1 MITLRWTF
9 CLILL
14 GGACAFGGTDEKPA
28 PLWILTP
35 MSKPQPPAG
44 VTASTNPIDAFVADA
59 YREKGLKPVPFAD
72 KATLLRRV
80 YMDLI
85 GIPPTVAEQDAF
97 ANDASPDAYEK
108 VVDKLL
114 ASEQHG
120 VRYGRH
126 WLDVLRYADADER
139 MIAAPGIY
147 LWRDWVIRSLNDDVP
162 YDQFVRAQLTGY
174 RTTDRTQISATGY
187 RSPVDPRPDDL
198 FALGFLARGQVI
210 RDAKDGQELAL
221 SAVETVSTAF
231 MGMTVG
237 CAKCHNHKFDPISE
251 RDFYAMK
258 ALFDPLVVRKIWLG
272 TPAEILANAKT
283 ANDADRRRAAV
294 EKPMEELAEPYRKK
308 LYAEHVAMLP
318 PEVQPIMLK
327 PEKQRTVEE
336 QKIADDYYPI
346 IKVTPDRIVAIM
358 PPDVRKKYQALQQQ
372 AGGGALGGGGRRGGG
387 AAIPVFYTVETDPKR
402 ELEKSYVLTSG
413 DAFRPEMDHPVE
425 PGWPFAPKNIDF
437 REGRVAAFSDWL
449 TAPENPMFAR
459 VAVNRLWQWHFGE
472 GLQKNSSDFGK
483 LSGPPSNPN
492 LLNWLASEFVDRG
505 FSMKQMNRLIVTSD
519 VYKLASKADSALVA
533 ANSADPAN
541 ANLWHYRLE
550 RLEAEPIWD
559 SIMAAAG
566 TLDTAVGGPSF
577 DVGGGGGRRG
587 GGGGRG
593 MATAIAGMNR
603 RAAYMIRGF
612 STSQDIVPVFLQ
624 AFDVDDGRVPCPL
637 RTQTVTA
644 PQGLFMMNSTDID
657 KASTTFAER
666 IKKESAGDIT
676 KAVDLAYRLTL
687 SRQPT
692 APEAER
698 SLAYIGNDPARL
710 KNFAWVMFNLDEFI
724 YVR

>member
-1 MITLRWTF
+1 VIAALRWT
-9 CLILL
+9 CCAIVLC
-14 GGACAFGGTDEKPA
+14 GGVAFGATGEKA
-28 PLWILTP
+28 PPWILTP
-35 MSKPQPPAG
+35 LTRPQVPAG
-44 VTASTNPIDAFVADA
+44 FTHSANPIDAFVAEQ
-59 YREKGLKPVPFAD
+59 YRDKGLTPVGPAD

-97 ANDASPDAYEK
+97 LNDVSPDAYEK

-114 ASEQHG
+114 ASPQHG

-139 MIAAPGIY
+139 MIAAPGIF

-174 RTTDRTQISATGY
+174 RTTERTQISATGY
-187 RSPVDPRPDDL
+187 RSPLDPRPDDL

-221 SAVETVSTAF
+221 SAVETVSSAF
-231 MGMTVG
+231 MGMTVA
-237 CAKCHNHKFDPISE
+237 CAKCHNHKFDPISQ

-272 TPAEILANAKT
+272 RPADIFASGET
-283 ANDADRRRAAV
+283 ANEAARRRAAV
-294 EKPMEELAEPYRKK
+294 RKPLEELAEPYRKK
-308 LYAEHVAMLP
+308 LYAEHIAQLP
-318 PEVQPIMLK
+318 PEARAIVLK
-327 PEKQRTVEE
+327 PEKQRTVAE

-346 IKVTPDRIVAIM
+346 IKVTPDRLVAVM
-358 PPDVRKKYQALQQQ
+358 PPDVRKKYEALQRQ
-372 AGGGALGGGGRRGGG
+372 AAGGGGGRRAGG
-387 AAIPVFYTVETDPKR
+387 AAVQVFYTVESDPKR
-402 ELEKSYVLTSG
+402 EMEKSYILTSG
-413 DAFRPEMDHPVE
+413 DALRPEMDHPVE
-425 PGWPFAPKNIDF
+425 PGWPFAPQQIDF

-472 GLQKNSSDFGK
+472 GLQKNSSDFGN
-483 LSGPPSNPN
+483 LSGPPSNPK

-519 VYKLASKADSALVA
+519 VYKLASKADAAAVA

-541 ANLWHYRLE
+541 VSLWHFRLE

-566 TLDTAVGGPSF
+566 TLDTSVGGPSF
-577 DVGGGGGRRG
+577 DVGGGGRRG
-587 GGGGRG
+587 GGGGAVGRG
-593 MATAIAGMNR
+593 MTAATPAGANR

-612 STSQDIVPVFLQ
+612 STSRDVVPVFLQ

-644 PQGLFMMNSTDID
+644 PQGLFMMNSPDIE
-657 KASTTFAER
+657 KASAALAER
-666 IKKESAGDIT
+666 MKNESGGDMA
-676 KAVDLAYRLTL
+676 KAVVLAYRLTL
-687 SRQPT
+687 SREPT
-692 APEAER
+692 ADESHR
-698 SLAYIGNDPARL
+698 SLAYIRNDPARL
-710 KNFAWVMFNLDEFI
+710 KDFAWVMLNLDEFI

>member
-1 MITLRWTF
+1 VL
-9 CLILL
+9 C
-14 GGACAFGGTDEKPA
+14 GACAFGGTIDKSA
-28 PLWILTP
+28 PPWILTP
-35 MSKPQPPAG
+35 LSRPEPPAG
-44 VTASTNPIDAFVADA
+44 IASSVNPIDAFVTEQ
-59 YREKGLKPVPFAD
+59 YGERGLKPSPPAD

-80 YMDLI
+80 YLDLV
-85 GIPPTVAEQDAF
+85 GIPPALAEQDAF
-97 ANDASPDAYEK
+97 QQDTSPDAYEK
-108 VVDKLL
+108 VVDQLL
-114 ASEQHG
+114 ASEQYG

-126 WLDVLRYADADER
+126 WLDVLRYTDADER

-174 RTTDRTQISATGY
+174 RTTERTQISATGY
-187 RSPVDPRPDDL
+187 RSPIDPRPDDL

-221 SAVETVSTAF
+221 TAVETVSTAF
-231 MGMTVG
+231 MGLTVG
-237 CAKCHNHKFDPISE
+237 CAKCHNHKFDPISQH
-251 RDFYAMK
+251 DFYAMK

-272 TPAEILANAKT
+272 TPAEILAAAKA
-283 ANDADRRRAAV
+283 ANDADRRRAALQ
-294 EKPMEELAEPYRKK
+294 KPLEELEEPYRTK

-318 PEVQPIMLK
+318 PEVQPIVLK
-327 PEKQRTVEE
+327 PAKQRTVEE

-346 IKVTPDRIVAIM
+346 IKVTPDRIAAIM
-358 PPDVRKKYQALQQQ
+358 PPDVRKKYQALRQQSGD
-372 AGGGALGGGGRRGGG
+372 GGGGG
-387 AAIPVFYTVETDPKR
+387 AAIPGFYTVETDPKR
-402 ELEKSYVLTSG
+402 EMEKSYVLTSG

-425 PGWPFAPKNIDF
+425 PGWPFAPKDVDF
-437 REGRVAAFSDWL
+437 RDGRVAAFSDWL

-472 GLQKNSSDFGK
+472 GLQKNSSDFGR
-483 LSGPPSNPN
+483 LSGLPANPN
-492 LLNWLASEFVDRG
+492 LLNWLASEFVSRG
-505 FSMKQMNRLIVTSD
+505 FSMKQMNRLIVTSN
-519 VYKLASKADSALVA
+519 VYKLASKVDAPLAA
-533 ANSADPAN
+533 ANSADPSN
-541 ANLWHYRLE
+541 AYLWHFRLE

-566 TLDTAVGGPSF
+566 TLNTAVGGPSF
-577 DVGGGGGRRG
+577 DAGGAGGGRRRG
-587 GGGGRG
+587 GGGGPREG
-593 MATAIAGMNR
+593 VIVATAGMTR

-612 STSQDIVPVFLQ
+612 STSRDVMPVFLQ

-657 KASTTFAER
+657 DASTAFAKR
-666 IKKESAGDIT
+666 IEEESAGNMA

-687 SRQPT
+687 ARQPS
-692 APEAER
+692 ASEAER
-698 SLAYIGNDPARL
+698 SLSYIGNDASRL
-710 KNFAWVMFNLDEFI
+710 KKFAWVMFNLDEFI